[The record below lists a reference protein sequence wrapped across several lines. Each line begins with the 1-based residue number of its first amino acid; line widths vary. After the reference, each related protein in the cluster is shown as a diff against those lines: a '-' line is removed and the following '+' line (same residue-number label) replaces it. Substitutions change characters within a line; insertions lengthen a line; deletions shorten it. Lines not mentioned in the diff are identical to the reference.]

1 VFSPPRFAQQ
11 TATKGQTCLSA
22 DLVTGWD
29 FRKPSH
35 RENMKKLIKE
45 TAPELLALC
54 PPCTWAGGW
63 FNLNQIYMSPEE
75 VAEKQRLTMLFINFC
90 CELMEIQL
98 ASGNRVVFE
107 HPKGSIAW
115 KLPRV
120 QKLLQRMH
128 VVECDMCRYQLRIP
142 KGQPIQKSTK
152 LLVSHANM
160 ESLGRKCPGQH
171 HPDHCSYHVVAG
183 SHPQVRVGSV
193 SRCAGQ
199 YTSFVRAVMDCCP
212 NLRINPVLAVASDKP
227 AECLVAA
234 RVRAQKQPPKVA

>member
-1 VFSPPRFAQQ
+1 
-11 TATKGQTCLSA
+11 
-22 DLVTGWD
+22 
-29 FRKPSH
+29 
-35 RENMKKLIKE
+35 MKKLIKE
-45 TAPELLALC
+45 TAPKLLALC

-63 FNLNQIYMSPEE
+63 FNLNQLYMSQEE

-98 ASGNRVVFE
+98 ASGSRVVFE

-142 KGQPIQKSTK
+142 KGQPIRKSTK

-160 ESLGRKCPGQH
+160 KSLGRKCPGQH
-171 HPDHCSYHVVAG
+171 HPDHCSHHVVAG
-183 SHPQVRVGSV
+183 SHPQVGSV

-199 YTSFVRAVMDCCP
+199 YTQSFARAVMDCDLTPCLQWLLTSQP
-212 NLRINPVLAVASDKP
+212 NAW
-227 AECLVAA
+227 
-234 RVRAQKQPPKVA
+234 